1 MNQGLPKRLFSL
13 VCPAA
18 AKEEEAAT
26 SVEYAVLLALI
37 LVVVIAGIATLGGEA
52 QTLWGWVRD
61 RLDAF
66 LLF

>member
-1 MNQGLPKRLFSL
+1 MNQGFPKRLFSL
-13 VCPAA
+13 GFPAA
-18 AKEEEAAT
+18 AKEEAAAT

-66 LLF
+66 LF